1 MNKSDFIL
9 NSNVELLWEIIVD
22 TDIVQKNVIYI
33 DKIKEIFNSIINGFY
48 HKEKD
53 SSPNLMSLNKMF
65 ISVIINKIKSEII
78 KDSEKEK
85 EKEKEKEIITFEDLQ
100 TERINKFDK
109 EFIKQKNDFDNHNTI
124 KIPTAPKFND
134 TIDGPLEDMELIIKQ
149 TIAKRNFDTEQF
161 NKGANPSSFLKPQET
176 SIKKEKEVQN
186 KTNEIKYIKIDN
198 KELESSIIRNN
209 IIELPNK
216 ITSTLNTQEFRDVN
230 KRISW
235 GTNSINYVDDNL
247 LHYNKEPINVTSENI
262 FSKLKKIKTNES
274 DAPIIGEPQNTVE
287 LITIEEKFKIIN
299 NKIDILTNMMI
310 KFMDTHTN

>member
-1 MNKSDFIL
+1 MNKADFIL
-9 NSNVELLWEIIVD
+9 NGNVELLWELIVD
-22 TDIVQKNVIYI
+22 TDIVQKNINYI
-33 DKIKEIFNSIINGFY
+33 DKIKEIFNSIITGFY

-78 KDSEKEK
+78 KDSEK

-216 ITSTLNTQEFRDVN
+216 TTSTTNTQEFRDVN

-235 GTNSINYVDDNL
+235 GSNSINYVDDTL
-247 LHYNKEPINVTSENI
+247 FHYNKEPINVTSENL

-274 DAPIIGEPQNTVE
+274 DSPIIGDPQNNLE
-287 LITIEEKFKIIN
+287 LITNEENFKIIN
-299 NKIDILTNMMI
+299 NKIDVLTNMMI
-310 KFMDTHTN
+310 KFMDTFSH